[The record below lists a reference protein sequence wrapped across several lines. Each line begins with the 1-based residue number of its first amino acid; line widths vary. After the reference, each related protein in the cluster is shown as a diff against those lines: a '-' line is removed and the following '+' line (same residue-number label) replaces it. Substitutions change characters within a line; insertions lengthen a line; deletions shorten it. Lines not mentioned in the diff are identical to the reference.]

1 MSFATSLAL
10 LVGLLVSA
18 PLLAHLLRRGRTTEQ
33 EFPPAKLVPPLVVT
47 SKQRKRLEDRLLLSL
62 RALMVLALA
71 VLGATPFVR
80 CSHLSVDRQSGASVA
95 LALVIDDSQSMRAR
109 LDDGTPRFDAAL
121 SGARQLLRSA
131 REGDALAVIAAG
143 RPARLILNAT
153 TDLQAASEALEEL
166 RVTDRATA
174 LDDAVNL
181 ARASLKALPHVDK
194 RIVLLSD
201 LAAPA
206 LASEGEPP
214 VWTPLEALSE
224 PHANCGL
231 VTAEHQG
238 RNAVVT
244 VGCNDVA
251 AARDRRIE
259 LLLQDEPDGEPI
271 ASAPLSEVHGLQHRS
286 IGLNTLGF
294 ELLARLSGSD
304 SIPGDNRAPVSQA
317 SSDLS
322 VGVYADST
330 RASVVTGGPTVLEQA
345 LGALDPE
352 LALKPLSS
360 LPESVA
366 DLEAFAALYVDDPP
380 GLSPEMRNALSD
392 WVERGGVLIGF
403 LGPSSVAAELAASI
417 EPLARQGAQ
426 WESGVELRL
435 AVDTLGWLGEQ
446 AASLADLGRGGRVRL
461 DAVDLPGTEVV
472 GRWQDGVPWLF
483 RRDVG
488 RGVVLTLGLPVSV
501 EQSDFAL
508 RPGFLSLLNWGLEL
522 ARQRTGPK
530 RSVAGKPWLFP
541 ANAKLQ
547 VVGPTGPLESHQSAS
562 PHAVGALQQQVV
574 PQWAGRY
581 EIEIDGNAEQRLV
594 SVDPDELITQ
604 PIGRDSTAAAVQAA
618 KTNPVVDASPQW
630 ALLLLVLFAAELMF
644 RVFGDAWGRRW
655 SNWRTKSWRVRTR

>member
-80 CSHLSVDRQSGASVA
+80 CAHLSVDRQAGASVA

-109 LDDGTPRFDAAL
+109 LDDGRTRFEAAL
-121 SGARQLLRSA
+121 AGAQQLTGSA

-153 TDLQAASEALEEL
+153 TDLKAASEALKQL
-166 RVTDRATA
+166 QVTDRATA

-206 LASEGEPP
+206 LMDEGTPP

-224 PHANCGL
+224 HQPNCGL
-231 VTAEHQG
+231 VGAEQQG
-238 RNAVVT
+238 RNAVIST
-244 VGCNDVA
+244 ACNDAA
-251 AARDRRIE
+251 AARERRVE
-259 LLLQDEPDGEPI
+259 LLLTDEPDGEPI
-271 ASAPLSEVHGLQHRS
+271 ASVPLTEALGLQQRS

-294 ELLARLSGSD
+294 ELFARLSGSD
-304 SIPGDNRAPVSQA
+304 AIANDDRTLVSQA
-317 SSDLS
+317 VSELS

-345 LGALDPE
+345 LSALAPE
-352 LALKPLSS
+352 LTLKPLAS

-380 GLSPEMRNALSD
+380 GLSPEMRNTLSE
-392 WVERGGVLIGF
+392 WVKRGGVLVGF

-417 EPLARQGAQ
+417 EPLARPGAQ
-426 WESGVELRL
+426 WESGVDLRL
-435 AVDTLGWLGEQ
+435 AVDTLGWLGEP

-472 GRWQDGVPWLF
+472 GRWQNGVPWLF

-488 RGVVLTLGLPVSV
+488 RGVILTFGLPVSV
-501 EQSDFAL
+501 QHSDFAL
-508 RPGFLSLLNWGLEL
+508 RPGFLSLLNWGLDL
-522 ARQRTGPK
+522 ARQRTGPR
-530 RSVAGKPWLFP
+530 RSVAGTPWLFP
-541 ANAKLQ
+541 ADAKLE
-547 VVGPTGPLESHQSAS
+547 VVGPNGKLESQQAAS
-562 PHAVGALQQQVV
+562 QTLGEWQQQVV
-574 PQWAGRY
+574 PEWAGRY
-581 EIEIDGNAEQRLV
+581 QLLLDGNREVRLV
-594 SVDPDELITQ
+594 NVDPEELVTQ
-604 PIGRDSTAAAVQAA
+604 PLGRDSTAAAVQAA

-630 ALLLLVLFAAELMF
+630 AVLLLVLFAAELAF
-644 RVFGDAWGRRW
+644 RVLGDSVARRW
-655 SNWRTKSWRVRTR
+655 SNWRTRASISAR

>member
-18 PLLAHLLRRGRTTEQ
+18 PLIAHLLRRGRTTEQ
-33 EFPPAKLVPPLVVT
+33 EFPPAQLVPPLVVT

-121 SGARQLLRSA
+121 AGARQLLRSA
-131 REGDALAVIAAG
+131 REGDALAIVAAG
-143 RPARLILNAT
+143 RPARLVLNAT
-153 TDLQAASEALEEL
+153 TDLRAASEALNEL

-174 LDDAVNL
+174 LEDGVNL

-206 LASEGEPP
+206 LADEGEPP
-214 VWTPLEALSE
+214 VWTPLQTLSE

-238 RNAVVT
+238 RNAVVS
-244 VGCNDVA
+244 VACNNVA

-259 LLLQDEPDGEPI
+259 LLLSDEPDGEPI
-271 ASAPLSEVHGLQHRS
+271 ASAALTEVAGLQHRS

-304 SIPGDNRAPVSQA
+304 AIPDDDRALVSQA
-317 SSDLS
+317 ASELS

-352 LALKPLSS
+352 LTLKPLSS

-366 DLEAFAALYVDDPP
+366 DLDAFAALYVDDPP
-380 GLSPEMRNALSD
+380 GLSPETRNALTD
-392 WVERGGVLIGF
+392 WVDQGGVLIGF

-461 DAVDLPGTEVV
+461 DAVDLPGTEVL

-483 RRDVG
+483 SRDVG
-488 RGVVLTLGLPVSV
+488 RGVILTLGLPVSV
-501 EQSDFAL
+501 EHSDFAL

-522 ARQRTGPK
+522 SRQRTGPK
-530 RSVAGKPWLFP
+530 RSVAGTPWLFP
-541 ANAKLQ
+541 ADAKLE
-547 VVGPTGPLESHQSAS
+547 VVGPTGPLEPRQATSHT
-562 PHAVGALQQQVV
+562 VGALQQQVV
-574 PQWAGRY
+574 PEWAGRY
-581 EIEIDGNAEQRLV
+581 QVQIDGNAEQRLV

-630 ALLLLVLFAAELMF
+630 AVLLLLLFAAELTF
-644 RVFGDAWGRRW
+644 RLFGGAWARRF
-655 SNWRTKSWRVRTR
+655 SNWRARSLRVRAR